1 MNNTYYLVDNNAL
14 VALGWA
20 RRETK
25 FFRDRCRV
33 SEDVLYEARF
43 ASDTTALTA
52 LTYKVSP
59 RMLEQ
64 VRTVMRTVPPGNTEL
79 VDLYKNKGAADPL
92 LVATVLDAVE
102 RDDGS
107 LFPDAWVIVTRDK
120 ALVSKA
126 KEFGIPTLSPE
137 QLAELIDD
145 GEP

>member
-1 MNNTYYLVDNNAL
+1 LTST
-14 VALGWA
+14 
-20 RRETK
+20 RTRE
-25 FFRDRCRV
+25 
-33 SEDVLYEARF
+33 
-43 ASDTTALTA
+43 
-52 LTYKVSP
+52 
-59 RMLEQ
+59 
-64 VRTVMRTVPPGNTEL
+64 
-79 VDLYKNKGAADPL
+79 AADPL